1 MKNESNKKYIYN
13 VISVLIVIFLS
24 ISFFF
29 VLLRFDAITNAF
41 YKVMGVLSP
50 FIIGAAIAYIMAPVC
65 NMIEKAF
72 LKILK
77 KIKNESR
84 KESIAQGM
92 GVFFGMVI
100 FCVIIYVIVM
110 VIVPQIINSIVKLV
124 QIMPDS
130 VAQMIQW
137 LQDKLAANQ
146 KLLGQSRQLIDK
158 VYGFIQNWMSNDLL
172 SLLQDVAGGLSTSLM
187 NVFTF
192 VMDIIMGLIVAIYML
207 ISRKKL
213 LRQFKLVLYSI
224 FKKET
229 SDSIKEELK
238 FVDKVFSGF
247 INGKIVDSA
256 IVAVLCYIGMMVFR
270 VFSSSSNLMSE
281 MLIAV
286 IIGVFNIIPFFGWYV
301 GLILAAL
308 FTLMVN
314 PAQCIYLIIFDIIL
328 MQIDANVI
336 SPKILGNTTGL
347 SSFWVLFAILFFG
360 GVFGFFGMLIGVPI
374 FAVIYHFIKKL
385 VTTGL
390 KKRGR
395 QDMLEEYDK
404 EYPAKE
410 VQ

>member
-72 LKILK
+72 LKILR
-77 KIKNESR
+77 KIKKESR

-213 LRQFKLVLYSI
+213 LGQFKLVLYSI

-229 SDSIKEELK
+229 ADSIKEELK

-270 VFSSSSNLMSE
+270 VFSSSSDLMSE

-301 GLILAAL
+301 GLILATL

-410 VQ
+410 VE

>member
-13 VISVLIVIFLS
+13 VISVLIVILLS

-158 VYGFIQNWMSNDLL
+158 VYGFIQNWMSNE
-172 SLLQDVAGGLSTSLM
+172 
-187 NVFTF
+187 FTF

-207 ISRKKL
+207 ISRRKL

-229 SDSIKEELK
+229 ADSIKEELK

-404 EYPAKE
+404 EYPEKE
-410 VQ
+410 V

>member
-50 FIIGAAIAYIMAPVC
+50 FIIGAAIAYIIAPVC
-65 NMIEKAF
+65 NMIEKAC

-213 LRQFKLVLYSI
+213 LGQFKLVLYSI

-229 SDSIKEELK
+229 ADSIKEELK

-270 VFSSSSNLMSE
+270 VFSSSSDLMSE

-301 GLILAAL
+301 GLILATL

-410 VQ
+410 VE